1 MDVESADCQW
11 QIKTRNGTIY
21 LKAPMETA
29 ACTEWQNQPV
39 EIRKM
44 SELQRML
51 SKRGAEARRQ
61 ISIPEQG
68 ETPSDSAVE
77 REDGC
82 AGQAKRRTVSDQ

>member
-1 MDVESADCQW
+1 MESADCQW

-21 LKAPMETA
+21 LTEPMETA
-29 ACTEWQNQPV
+29 ACTGWQDQQV

-51 SKRGAEARRQ
+51 LSKRGAGARQQ
-61 ISIPEQG
+61 ISIPGQG

-82 AGQAKRRTVSDQ
+82 ASQEKRRATHDQ